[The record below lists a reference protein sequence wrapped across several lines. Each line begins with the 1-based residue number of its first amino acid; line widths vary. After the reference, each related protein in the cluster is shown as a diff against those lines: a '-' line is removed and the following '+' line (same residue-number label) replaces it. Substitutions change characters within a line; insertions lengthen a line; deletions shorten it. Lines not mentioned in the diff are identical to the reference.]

1 MSIGLNGGR
10 DDVLPLL
17 SVCSYSYLRKIIDLV
32 IYSDIA
38 RVISLRIIIINPYV
52 SWRYLN
58 LSHMS
63 NATIVTKKQNIDV
76 VE

>member
-38 RVISLRIIIINPYV
+38 RVISLRIIIIIIVLFTWQLVVV
-52 SWRYLN
+52 S
-58 LSHMS
+58 
-63 NATIVTKKQNIDV
+63 
-76 VE
+76 